1 MKVLGMA
8 KNYPLTPTK
17 DIVPEELLF
26 PNEHGHYDERVKI
39 DAFTQH
45 PEVGG
50 SGRVLSQ
57 HSQDLTVQ
65 LTDTE
70 KGDFKHDN
78 TKD

>member
-39 DAFTQH
+39 DAFT
-45 PEVGG
+45 
-50 SGRVLSQ
+50 
-57 HSQDLTVQ
+57 
-65 LTDTE
+65 
-70 KGDFKHDN
+70 
-78 TKD
+78 